1 MNPFVE
7 LAKKSVESF
16 VKEGVIVQKPKESL
30 GERRGVF
37 VTIEKEGNLR
47 ACIGTYLPTQKT
59 LSEEI
64 IRNAISAATEDYRFG
79 PIKENELDKLKYTV
93 SILEEPVKIKSM
105 EELNPKK
112 YGIIVKSSLKSA
124 LLLPDLEGIDT
135 VEEQFSLVCRKGG
148 INPELEEISIFKFEV
163 KKYDQQKN
171 I

>member
-1 MNPFVE
+1 
-7 LAKKSVESF
+7 
-16 VKEGVIVQKPKESL
+16 
-30 GERRGVF
+30 
-37 VTIEKEGNLR
+37 
-47 ACIGTYLPTQKT
+47 
-59 LSEEI
+59 
-64 IRNAISAATEDYRFG
+64 
-79 PIKENELDKLKYTV
+79 
-93 SILEEPVKIKSM
+93 LEEPVKIKSM